1 MATIILRTGS
11 KVIITLNQ
19 SKRHAS
25 NFSAALLDFHATVY
39 ADSPAGFAAPRS
51 CGLVFSTPN
60 REASMPT
67 RILLAE
73 SDCVLRASLAEQL
86 QLEGCEVV
94 AAGSALDAA
103 HAARTGTFAFAII
116 GLEDGEGTAAAL
128 REAGLGA
135 PLLVLGECATQE
147 SLAKPFRFSAL
158 LARMHALLTHHAA
171 SGDAVVRIGPYT
183 FHPSAKLLEVDGRKV
198 RLTEKETNILK
209 FLHASA
215 GTVPRDILLHEVWGY
230 GPAVAT
236 HTLETH
242 IYRLRK
248 KIEQDPARA
257 QILLTEGGGYRLSA

>member
-1 MATIILRTGS
+1 M
-11 KVIITLNQ
+11 
-19 SKRHAS
+19 S
-25 NFSAALLDFHATVY
+25 N
-39 ADSPAGFAAPRS
+39 PA
-51 CGLVFSTPN
+51 
-60 REASMPT
+60 

-73 SDCVLRASLAEQL
+73 SDAVLRGSLAEQL
-86 QLEGCEVV
+86 QHEGYEIVT
-94 AAGSALDAA
+94 AANDADAMAALGAP
-103 HAARTGTFAFAII
+103 FAFAII
-116 GLEDGEGTAAAL
+116 GFENGDAL
-128 REAGLGA
+128 SAQLRDAGLAA
-135 PLLVLGECATQE
+135 PVLLLGESRSAQE

-158 LARMHALLTHHAA
+158 MARLHALSTHHAA
-171 SGDAVVRIGPYT
+171 KDDAAVRIGPYT
-183 FHPSAKLLEVDGRKV
+183 FHPSAKLLQEGARKV

-248 KIEQDPARA
+248 KIEQDPAKA